1 MNPSVRWLSAL
12 LFWAVASTG
21 VGGGC
26 GSSSGGGVA
35 GSTGT
40 RAGSSGNAGGS
51 SGSGGRGGRGATAGG
66 GGTTGVAGMSGAAGA
81 TGTGGATGGTT
92 GGAGASGASGAAGG
106 TQPIGAACVNNGNCS
121 QADGAAVC
129 CLQISTCVLASQCP
143 GGTNYVSCE
152 TQPCAKSGWVCCS
165 AGGMHFCTKQSAC
178 PAP

>member
-12 LFWAVASTG
+12 LFLAVVSTG

-35 GSTGT
+35 GSTGS

-51 SGSGGRGGRGATAGG
+51 SGSGGQGGRGATTGG

-81 TGTGGATGGTT
+81 TGTGGAT